1 MTGFL
6 RVKNFDRFQHYKDR
20 SPPWIKLYNSL
31 LDDYAFTKLPDAS
44 RSHLLA
50 IWLLASRTE
59 NRIPCDAEWIRGAI
73 KASGPVDLEILVNAG
88 FLVMDQ
94 DCSILL
100 ADRKQDARPEKRERE
115 RESRVEESPIG
126 DSCPLREAFDAWNAI
141 AEETSLP
148 VARVLTAARKAG
160 IKSRLADCGGIEEWR
175 MVIAKVRD
183 SPFLRGVNDRGWKA
197 DLDFLLQPKS
207 FNRLMDGGYGDRKPS
222 TGDRIAAQHAAI
234 DRALGVDD
242 GG

>member
-1 MTGFL
+1 MSGFL
-6 RVKNFDRFQHYKDR
+6 SVKNFEKFQHYKDR

-50 IWLLASRTE
+50 IWLLASRLN
-59 NRIPCDAEWIRGAI
+59 NRIPCDAGWIGTAI
-73 KASGPVDLEILVNAG
+73 KASEPVDLAVLVNAG
-88 FLVMDQ
+88 FLVADQ
-94 DCSILL
+94 DCSELL
-100 ADRKQDARPEKRERE
+100 ATCEQTAIPERE
-115 RESRVEESPIG
+115 GEREQSRGEESPIG

-160 IKSRLADCGGIEEWR
+160 IKSRLADCGGIDEWR
-175 MVIAKVRD
+175 RVIAKVRD
-183 SPFLRGVNDRGWKA
+183 SPFLRGQNDRGWKA

-222 TGDRIAAQHAAI
+222 TGDRIAAQHRAI